1 MIENYMVPTR
11 LDDPELIGLWTIDE
25 FVAIVIPFAWGILS
39 GHMFIGLVGALGFW
53 YGLRKAKSGRSLSW
67 LLALL
72 YWHFPHSASGLRA
85 TPPSAL
91 RYLVG

>member
-25 FVAIVIPFAWGILS
+25 FVVIVIPFAWGILS

-91 RYLVG
+91 RFMAG